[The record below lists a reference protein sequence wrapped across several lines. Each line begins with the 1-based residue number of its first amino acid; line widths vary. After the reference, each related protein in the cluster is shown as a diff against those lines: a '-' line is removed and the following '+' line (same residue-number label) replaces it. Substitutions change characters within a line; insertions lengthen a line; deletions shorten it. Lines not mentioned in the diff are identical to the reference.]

1 MVLGKGKRHML
12 FYSHFSI
19 FGGGGIEVD
28 LGENG
33 VTAFSAN
40 LMGK

>member
-1 MVLGKGKRHML
+1 
-12 FYSHFSI
+12 
-19 FGGGGIEVD
+19 VD

-40 LMGK
+40 LMGKWEHDLNL